1 MILMEKLTNYKKNL
15 LCSFEYY
22 IMNHEVREK

>member
-1 MILMEKLTNYKKNL
+1 MILMEKTHKLQKNL

-22 IMNHEVREK
+22 IMNHEVKEK